1 MGVKSSGF
9 SFHFNLISLE
19 KELSFLHSFE
29 QEKKKSAASGK
40 FNNWDKLN
48 RFEMGSWFLY
58 ITFFVYYWIGIWIL
72 PLDFQRFIMLFLQHL
87 HSITVILD
95 FTLILC
101 WMTDKL
107 VKKCQKKPWK
117 ISWLFLDWF
126 AFLKGYLLC
135 LLMTPNNKNKWMEW
149 FFL

>member
-1 MGVKSSGF
+1 
-9 SFHFNLISLE
+9 
-19 KELSFLHSFE
+19 
-29 QEKKKSAASGK
+29 
-40 FNNWDKLN
+40 
-48 RFEMGSWFLY
+48 MGSWFLY

-107 VKKCQKKPWK
+107 VKKMPKKPMK
-117 ISWLFLDWF
+117 NQLIIFRLVCFLKGF
-126 AFLKGYLLC
+126 FKGYLLC

-149 FFL
+149 LFLVDNGRLLKRQKGLITLHVHDVHLSEPQMWVNMSELKVFLVATVRV